1 MKNSLIDIE
10 PTKLV
15 NTKSFKY
22 SVVFSSLFLLAACA
36 QEAQIAT
43 KEESKQLG
51 KQQTAKVEKSEKYSK
66 ENDINKRRTME
77 VGEQIVA
84 NAPPTLVLADTS
96 NTSIENNSTRAKSA
110 GKLHKTV
117 QREMSQH
124 STMSRLVAH
133 SVLPQTI
140 SVDRENYSHQND
152 NPTKLVNNNPVS
164 TFSIDVDTASYAN
177 VRRLLNQ
184 GSLPRH
190 DAVRVE
196 ELINYFSYDYPQ
208 PSGTPFSVYTEIAP
222 SPFNEDKH
230 LIHIGIQG
238 EKVINEQ
245 RPDSNLVFLV
255 DVSGSMRSPNKLGLL
270 KNSLKMLTKQL
281 NEKDKVAIVVYAGAS
296 GTVLE
301 TTNGDNHYAIT
312 DALARLAAGGSTNGG
327 AGITSAYNLARQ
339 SFINGGIN
347 RVILATDGD
356 FNVGTT
362 NQETLK
368 NLVEQQRTTGIDL
381 SILGFGRGNYNDAL
395 MQELAQNGNGN
406 AYYIDTLNEA
416 RKVLVEELSS
426 TLMTIAKDVKIQV
439 EFNPNVVSEYRLIG
453 YETRALKRE
462 DFNNDNVDAG
472 DIGAGH
478 TVTALYEISLVGGK
492 NKLFNDLRYGAKD
505 GSKDGTQKAE
515 VKAKSTELAYLKLRY
530 KLPEQTKSQL
540 IEIPLSFSDIKNNYQ
555 EASNNFKFSAAV
567 AGFGQWLRGGK
578 NLSTMELTQVIALA
592 QSAKD
597 KDKHGYRGEFINMVK
612 LADALAPSN
621 TKKTNKVAKLL

>member
-1 MKNSLIDIE
+1 MKKSFIATE
-10 PTKLV
+10 PTKSV
-15 NTKSFKY
+15 NTRSFKY

-36 QEAQIAT
+36 QEAQMT
-43 KEESKQLG
+43 SKEESKQAG
-51 KQQTAKVEKSEKYSK
+51 KQQTAKVEVDHSDELSRQK
-66 ENDINKRRTME
+66 DVNKGVPLEIRE
-77 VGEQIVA
+77 EIVV
-84 NAPPTLVLADTS
+84 NASPALVLADVS
-96 NTSIENNSTRAKSA
+96 NTTVQIRSTLAKSA
-110 GKLHKTV
+110 GKSHKTV
-117 QREMSQH
+117 QREMSKN
-124 STMSRLVAH
+124 STMPRLMAH
-133 SVLPQTI
+133 SVLSQTI

-152 NPTKLVNNNPVS
+152 NPTKLVSKSPVS

-184 GSLPRH
+184 GNLPRH
-190 DAVRVE
+190 DVVRVE

-208 PSGTPFSVYTEIAP
+208 PSGAPFSVYTEIAP
-222 SPFNEDKH
+222 SPFNNDKH

-245 RPDSNLVFLV
+245 RPASNLVFLI

-281 NEKDKVAIVVYAGAS
+281 NEKDKVAMVVYAGAA
-296 GTVLE
+296 GTVLKA
-301 TTNGDNHYAIT
+301 TNGDNHYAIT
-312 DALARLAAGGSTNGG
+312 DALTRLAAGGSTNGG

-356 FNVGTT
+356 FNVGTI
-362 NQETLK
+362 NQEALK
-368 NLVEQQRTTGIDL
+368 NLVQQQRTTGIDL

-439 EFNPNVVSEYRLIG
+439 EFNPNIVSEYRLIG

-462 DFNNDNVDAG
+462 DFNNDKVDAG

-478 TVTALYEISLVGGK
+478 TVTALYEISLVGSK
-492 NKLFNDLRYGAKD
+492 NKLFDDLRYGLKD
-505 GSKDGTQKAE
+505 GIQRVEEKT
-515 VKAKSTELAYLKLRY
+515 KSTELAYLKLRY
-530 KLPEQTKSQL
+530 KLPEQTNSQL
-540 IEIPLSFSDIKNNYQ
+540 IEIPLSFSDIKSSYQ

-578 NLSTMELTQVIALA
+578 NLSTMELSQVIALA

-597 KDKHGYRGEFINMVK
+597 KDKLGYRGEFINMVK
-612 LADALAPSN
+612 LAEALTPSDN
-621 TKKTNKVAKLL
+621 KKTSKVANLL